1 MTARVGGR
9 AGTRVSWAVVVP
21 ALRSNRNPWRPGQP
35 AKNSLQVQL
44 VFPLRAGRQDS
55 RRTMSGVSPC
65 GTGRGREAML
75 GCRSCVRQTNQGAIL
90 RARQTMVKWRSHSA
104 AQFVPK
110 HRYFPGCLCLHCR
123 FRTMGALYV
132 TFQSLQ
138 KPVVKKPSKGCYKK

>member
-55 RRTMSGVSPC
+55 RENNEWCEPLWNRERKRSNAWEQEIMCKTDKSRGNTKGKTNHGEMEVSFC
-65 GTGRGREAML
+65 STVCA
-75 GCRSCVRQTNQGAIL
+75 QT
-90 RARQTMVKWRSHSA
+90 
-104 AQFVPK
+104 
-110 HRYFPGCLCLHCR
+110 
-123 FRTMGALYV
+123 
-132 TFQSLQ
+132 
-138 KPVVKKPSKGCYKK
+138 